1 MDLRVY
7 YQKLRKI
14 ESEIEDEFPVVIS
27 RETSDGGKQGLKTQ
41 VSRSIAARLIADGKA
56 DLATAEEAAQF
67 RTHLADE
74 WKAAQEEEPTPITPI
89 KPVRSGTRAT
99 KRS

>member
-14 ESEIEDEFPVVIS
+14 ESEIQEEFPVVVS
-27 RETSDGGKQGLKTQ
+27 RETSDGGKPGLLTQ
-41 VSRSIAARLIADGKA
+41 VPRFLAARLIADGKS
-56 DLATAEEAAQF
+56 DLAATEEAAQF
-67 RTHLADE
+67 LALSSE
-74 WKAAQEEEPTPITPI
+74 AWRAAQEEAEPAAKS
-89 KPVRSGTRAT
+89 KPARSGTTAP

>member
-27 RETSDGGKQGLKTQ
+27 RETSDGGKPGLKTQ
-41 VSRSIAARLIADGKA
+41 VSRSLAARLIADGKA
-56 DLATAEEAAQF
+56 DPATAEEAAQF
-67 RTHLADE
+67 RTHLAKE
-74 WKAAQEEEPTPITPI
+74 WMAAQDEEPNPTTAI
-89 KPVRSGTRAT
+89 KPVRGGTRAT
-99 KRS
+99 KKS